1 MFMHAASADD
11 LGPLAPF
18 DAALHPYRNTSAS
31 FASLPDRGVPRE
43 EVLKIL
49 GDLYEIEAP
58 RWREGFASGAV
69 YHGDEE
75 HIDFV
80 SKAYRMHSQ
89 ANQLHPDLWPSAAKF
104 EAEIVSMTARMLGA
118 DEAGAPFDSEEG
130 VCGCVA
136 SGGTESILLAM
147 KAYRD
152 WARAERGVAAPE
164 IVLPVTAHPA
174 FHKAAQYF
182 GLRLRLTPLK
192 EDFTADADA
201 VEAAVGPD
209 TVAIVGSAV
218 NFPYGTI
225 DPIADLAE
233 IARRRGVGMHVD
245 ACLGGFFLPW
255 VERLGVSVPPFDFRI
270 PGVTSLSVCT
280 HKYGF
285 APKGTSVILYRGKE
299 LRRRQYFTTSDWPG
313 GLYHSPTFAGSRP
326 GGLAAACWAA
336 MISIGREGYLDA
348 ARRILGA
355 AEAMKDAV
363 RRHPDLRLMGRSYG
377 VFAFT
382 SDTVDPYAVLDQM
395 SARKWALT
403 GLQRPAGLHVSTTLR
418 TAQPGVAERFAA
430 DLADSVAAA
439 RENPH
444 LEGGFAPIYGM
455 AATLPERE
463 VVHQMLKQF
472 MDVYYRL

>member
-1 MFMHAASADD
+1 MHSSSDD

-18 DAALHPYRNTSAS
+18 DEALHPYRDSSPT
-31 FASLPDRGVPRE
+31 FASLPERGVARDE
-43 EVLKIL
+43 ALKIL
-49 GDLYEIEAP
+49 AELCEVEAP
-58 RWREGFASGAV
+58 RWRDGFASGAV
-69 YHGDEE
+69 YHGDEG

-80 SKAYRMHSQ
+80 SNAYRLHSQ

-118 DEAGAPFDSEEG
+118 DQAGAPFDSEDG

-136 SGGTESILLAM
+136 SGGSESILLAM
-147 KAYRD
+147 KTYRD
-152 WARAERGVAAPE
+152 WARAERGVEAPE
-164 IVLPVTAHPA
+164 IVLPVSAHPA

-182 GLRLRLTPLK
+182 GLQLRLTPLN
-192 EDFTADADA
+192 EDFTADLDA
-201 VEAAVGPD
+201 VEAAVGPN
-209 TVAIVGSAV
+209 TVAVVGSAV
-218 NFPYGTI
+218 NFPYGAV
-225 DPIADLAE
+225 DPIADMAE

-255 VERLGVSVPPFDFRI
+255 VEQLGVPVPPFDFRV

-285 APKGTSVILYRGKE
+285 APKGTSVILYRGKD

-326 GGLAAACWAA
+326 GGLVAACWAA
-336 MISIGREGYLDA
+336 MISIGRDGYLDA
-348 ARRILGA
+348 ARRILDA

-363 RRHPDLRLMGRSYG
+363 REHPDLRLMGRSYA

-382 SDTVDPYAVLDQM
+382 SDSVDPYAILDHM

-418 TAQPGVAERFAA
+418 MAQPGVARRFAD
-430 DLADSVAAA
+430 DLAASVAAA
-439 RENPH
+439 KENPQI
-444 LEGGFAPIYGM
+444 EGGFAPIYGM
-455 AATLPERE
+455 AAALPDRA
-463 VVHQMLKQF
+463 VVHQMLKKF